1 MINKKRLALVTGI
14 CGGIGQSIA
23 TSILASGAEVVVT
36 DLPGD
41 HFDTVVSEFG
51 FNSFAADLGN
61 EKSVETLNQNIRQN
75 FGDVDILVTAAGGVC
90 GQTGQSIFDVSEVD
104 WRNVLSANLDSAFF
118 LAKHFAPIMSAK
130 GWGRIVTI
138 SSGAGLKPSMT
149 GIQAYTAAKHGLI
162 GLTKQLSVEF
172 APRGITVNSVAPGFV
187 LSNPS
192 TMQQWQGYGEEGQ
205 KRLLDRIH
213 TRRLGHPEDIAAA
226 ACFLVSDAAG
236 WITGQVLSVDGGTY

>member
-104 WRNVLSANLDSAFF
+104 WR
-118 LAKHFAPIMSAK
+118 
-130 GWGRIVTI
+130 
-138 SSGAGLKPSMT
+138 
-149 GIQAYTAAKHGLI
+149 QAYTAAKHGLI

-187 LSNPS
+187 LSNLS
-192 TMQQWQGYGEEGQ
+192 TKQQWQGYGEEGQ

-213 TRRLGHPEDIAAA
+213 TRRLGQPEDIAAA

-236 WITGQVLSVDGGTY
+236 WITGQVLSVDGGTH

>member
-1 MINKKRLALVTGI
+1 MTNKKRRALVTGI

-23 TSILASGAEVVVT
+23 ISLLASGAEVVVT

-41 HFDTVVSEFG
+41 HFNKVVSEFG

-61 EKSVETLNQNIRQN
+61 ERSVETLNQNVLQN
-75 FGDVDILVTAAGGVC
+75 FGDIDILVTAAGGVC
-90 GQTGQSIFDVSEVD
+90 GQTGRSIVDVSEVD
-104 WRNVLSANLDSAFF
+104 WRRVLSANLDSAFF
-118 LAKHFAPIMSAK
+118 LAKHFAPGMSAK

-138 SSGAGLKPSMT
+138 SSGAGLRPSLT

-172 APRGITVNSVAPGFV
+172 AQKGITVNSIAPGFV

-192 TMQQWQGYGEEGQ
+192 TLKQWNSYGEKGQ
-205 KRLLDRIH
+205 QKLLERIH
-213 TRRLGHPEDIAAA
+213 TRRLGQPQDIAAA
-226 ACFLVSDAAG
+226 ACFFVSDAAG
-236 WITGQVLSVDGGTY
+236 WITGQVLSVDGGTH

>member
-1 MINKKRLALVTGI
+1 
-14 CGGIGQSIA
+14 
-23 TSILASGAEVVVT
+23 
-36 DLPGD
+36 
-41 HFDTVVSEFG
+41 
-51 FNSFAADLGN
+51 
-61 EKSVETLNQNIRQN
+61 
-75 FGDVDILVTAAGGVC
+75 
-90 GQTGQSIFDVSEVD
+90 
-104 WRNVLSANLDSAFF
+104 
-118 LAKHFAPIMSAK
+118 MSAK

-192 TMQQWQGYGEEGQ
+192 TIQQWQRYGEEGQ

-236 WITGQVLSVDGGTY
+236 WITGQVLSVDGGTH